1 MNRVKAGSCARNNDV
16 PATLLYAFVPPPEEF
31 VLKIN

>member
-1 MNRVKAGSCARNNDV
+1 MNRVKAGTCAGKNNA
-16 PATLLYAFVPPPEEF
+16 PATLLYAIVPPPEEF